1 MKKHKLEIYGLKN
14 SQTTSGAYVL
24 TLLEVDGMRRL
35 PIIIGKVEAEAIAV
49 EIEKITPVRPL
60 THDLF
65 RTFANKF
72 EITLDEVI
80 IYNFKE
86 GVFFSMICCTSIK
99 DGTQHQIDSRT
110 SDAIALSVRF
120 DAPIYTYD
128 KILNAAGVNIEEIE
142 AHDLDAIDEKD
153 NQDPSINSPQHNPP
167 SSGTNKKINVYQG
180 MDEEELEEA
189 LNNALEDENYE
200 TASKIRDE
208 ITRRKADQHSSDHKD

>member
-1 MKKHKLEIYGLKN
+1 MKKIRLDIYGLKS

-49 EIEKITPVRPL
+49 EIEKIAPVRPL

-65 RTFANKF
+65 RTFANAF
-72 EITLDEVI
+72 EITLDEII

-86 GVFFSMICCTSIK
+86 GVFYAMLSCTSKK
-99 DGTQHQIDSRT
+99 DGSQHQIDSRT
-110 SDAIALSVRF
+110 SDAIALAVRF

-128 KILNAAGVNIEEIE
+128 KILNAAGVNLEEI
-142 AHDLDAIDEKD
+142 DR
-153 NQDPSINSPQHNPP
+153 QDFDSTENDSNNFPQQYTPQQADSESIPDD
-167 SSGTNKKINVYQG
+167 IYRG
-180 MDEEELEEA
+180 MDDEELENA
-189 LNNALEDENYE
+189 LNNALEDEDYE

-208 ITRRKADQHSSDHKD
+208 ITKRKKDEQSSGHKE

>member
-1 MKKHKLEIYGLKN
+1 MKKIRLDIYGLKN
-14 SQTTSGAYVL
+14 SQTTSNAYVL

-49 EIEKITPVRPL
+49 EMEKIAPVRPL

-65 RTFANKF
+65 RTFANAF

-86 GVFFSMICCTSIK
+86 GVFFAMLCCTSKK

-110 SDAIALSVRF
+110 SDAIALAVRF
-120 DAPIYTYD
+120 DAAIYTYD
-128 KILNAAGVNIEEIE
+128 KILNAAGVNLEEIE
-142 AHDLDAIDEKD
+142 RQDSDSNDD
-153 NQDPSINSPQHNPP
+153 SNQYPQHYPP
-167 SSGTNKKINVYQG
+167 QHKGSKNTAYDVYRG
-180 MDEEELEEA
+180 MDDEE
-189 LNNALEDENYE
+189 LNNALNNSLEDEDYE

-208 ITRRKADQHSSDHKD
+208 ITRRKKDEHSTDNID

>member
-1 MKKHKLEIYGLKN
+1 MKKHRLDIYGLKN
-14 SQTTSGAYVL
+14 SQTASGGYVL

-35 PIIIGKVEAEAIAV
+35 PIMIGKVEAEAIAV
-49 EIEKITPVRPL
+49 ELEKLKTSRPL

-65 RTFANKF
+65 KTFADVF

-86 GVFFSMICCTSIK
+86 GVFYAMLCCTSKK

-110 SDAIALSVRF
+110 SDAIALAVRF

-128 KILNAAGVNIEEIE
+128 KILNIAGINLEDPTQATSSDSDDDFIPKPKQTAPSLVTASAQNINASPYEGMEDDE
-142 AHDLDAIDEKD
+142 LDI
-153 NQDPSINSPQHNPP
+153 
-167 SSGTNKKINVYQG
+167 
-180 MDEEELEEA
+180 A
-189 LNNALEDENYE
+189 LNNALEDEDYE

-208 ITRRKADQHSSDHKD
+208 LKRRHKDQQPK

>member
-1 MKKHKLEIYGLKN
+1 MKKHRLDIYGLKN
-14 SQTTSGAYVL
+14 SLTTSGAYVL

-49 EIEKITPVRPL
+49 EIEKIAPVRPL

-65 RTFANKF
+65 RTFANAF

-86 GVFFSMICCTSIK
+86 GVFYAMLSCTSKK

-110 SDAIALSVRF
+110 SDAIALAVRF

-128 KILNAAGVNIEEIE
+128 KILNAAGVNLEEI
-142 AHDLDAIDEKD
+142 DQQDFDASIDAGHY
-153 NQDPSINSPQHNPP
+153 PQHHTPQQGDN
-167 SSGTNKKINVYQG
+167 SKKFVNVYRG
-180 MDEEELEEA
+180 MDEEELENA
-189 LNNALEDENYE
+189 LNNALEDEDYE

-208 ITRRKADQHSSDHKD
+208 ITRRKKDEHSTDNID

>member
-1 MKKHKLEIYGLKN
+1 MKKHRLDIYGLKN
-14 SQTTSGAYVL
+14 SLTTSGAYVL

-49 EIEKITPVRPL
+49 EIEKIAPVRPL

-65 RTFANKF
+65 RTFANAF

-86 GVFFSMICCTSIK
+86 GVFYAMLSCTSKK

-110 SDAIALSVRF
+110 SDAIALAVRF

-128 KILNAAGVNIEEIE
+128 KILNAAGVNLEEIDQQDFD
-142 AHDLDAIDEKD
+142 ANLDAD
-153 NQDPSINSPQHNPP
+153 NYPQHYTPP
-167 SSGTNKKINVYQG
+167 HQADNSKKFVNVYRG
-180 MDEEELEEA
+180 MDDEELENA
-189 LNNALEDENYE
+189 LNNALEDEDYE

-208 ITRRKADQHSSDHKD
+208 ITRRKKDEHSTDNID

>member
-1 MKKHKLEIYGLKN
+1 MKKHRLDIYGLKN
-14 SQTTSGAYVL
+14 SLTTSGAYVL

-49 EIEKITPVRPL
+49 EIEKIAPVRPL

-65 RTFANKF
+65 RTFANAF

-86 GVFFSMICCTSIK
+86 GVFYAMLSCTSKK

-110 SDAIALSVRF
+110 SDAIALAVRF

-128 KILNAAGVNIEEIE
+128 KILNAAGVNLEEIDQQDFD
-142 AHDLDAIDEKD
+142 ANLDAD
-153 NQDPSINSPQHNPP
+153 NYPQHYTPP
-167 SSGTNKKINVYQG
+167 QQADNSKKFANVYRG
-180 MDEEELEEA
+180 MDDEELENA
-189 LNNALEDENYE
+189 LNNALEDEDYE

-208 ITRRKADQHSSDHKD
+208 ITRRKKDEHSTDNID

>member
-1 MKKHKLEIYGLKN
+1 MKKHRLDIYGLKN
-14 SQTTSGAYVL
+14 SQTTTGAYVL

-49 EIEKITPVRPL
+49 EMEKITPVRPL

-65 RTFANKF
+65 RTFASAF

-86 GVFFSMICCTSIK
+86 GVFYAMLCCTSKK
-99 DGTQHQIDSRT
+99 DGAQHQIDSRT
-110 SDAIALSVRF
+110 SDAIALAVRF

-128 KILNAAGVNIEEIE
+128 KILNAAGVNLEEIDRQ
-142 AHDLDAIDEKD
+142 DLDSTDEAD
-153 NQDPSINSPQHNPP
+153 NYPQNHTPAPNMD
-167 SSGTNKKINVYQG
+167 NKKPVDVYRG
-180 MDEEELEEA
+180 MDDEELDNA
-189 LNNALEDENYE
+189 LNNALEDEDYE

-208 ITRRKADQHSSDHKD
+208 ITRRKKDAHSSDSIE

>member
-1 MKKHKLEIYGLKN
+1 MKKIRLDIYGLKN
-14 SQTTSGAYVL
+14 SQTTTGAYVL

-49 EIEKITPVRPL
+49 EIEKIAPVRPL

-65 RTFANKF
+65 RTFANAF
-72 EITLDEVI
+72 EITLDEII

-86 GVFFSMICCTSIK
+86 GVFFAMLCCTSKK

-110 SDAIALSVRF
+110 SDAIALAVRF

-128 KILNAAGVNIEEIE
+128 KILNAAGVNLEEI
-142 AHDLDAIDEKD
+142 DR
-153 NQDPSINSPQHNPP
+153 QDFDSSDSESNNYPQHYAAQED
-167 SSGTNKKINVYQG
+167 NKSTSQDIYGG
-180 MDEEELEEA
+180 MDNEELENA
-189 LNNALEDENYE
+189 LNNALEDEDYE

-208 ITRRKADQHSSDHKD
+208 ITKRKKDE

>member
-1 MKKHKLEIYGLKN
+1 MKKIRLDIYGLKN
-14 SQTTSGAYVL
+14 SQTTTGAYVL

-49 EIEKITPVRPL
+49 EMEKITPVRPL

-65 RTFANKF
+65 RTFASAF

-86 GVFFSMICCTSIK
+86 GVFYAMLCCTSKK

-110 SDAIALSVRF
+110 SDAIALAVRF

-128 KILNAAGVNIEEIE
+128 KILNAAGVNLEEIDRQ
-142 AHDLDAIDEKD
+142 DLDSNDDALDHYPQQYTPQQTGAKNAPID
-153 NQDPSINSPQHNPP
+153 
-167 SSGTNKKINVYQG
+167 VYRG
-180 MDEEELEEA
+180 MDDEELDNA
-189 LNNALEDENYE
+189 LNNALEDEDYE

-208 ITRRKADQHSSDHKD
+208 ITRRKADEHSSDTID

>member
-1 MKKHKLEIYGLKN
+1 MKKIRLDIFGLKN

-49 EIEKITPVRPL
+49 EIEKITPTRPL

-65 RTFANKF
+65 ASFAKAF
-72 EITLDEVI
+72 DITLDEVL

-86 GVFFSMICCTSIK
+86 GVFFAMICCTNTK

-110 SDAIALSVRF
+110 SDAIALAVRF
-120 DAPIYTYD
+120 DAPIFTYD
-128 KILNAAGVNIEEIE
+128 KILNVAGVNLEEIDK
-142 AHDLDAIDEKD
+142 AD
-153 NQDPSINSPQHNPP
+153 NDTDFDYNHSTGVSKPSPGMKEP
-167 SSGTNKKINVYQG
+167 SKSIYEG
-180 MDEEELEEA
+180 MDNEELENA
-189 LNNALEDENYE
+189 LNNALEDEDYE

-208 ITRRKADQHSSDHKD
+208 LKKRNIDKE

>member
-1 MKKHKLEIYGLKN
+1 MKKIRLDIYGLKN
-14 SQTTSGAYVL
+14 SQTTSNAYVL

-49 EIEKITPVRPL
+49 EMEKIAPVRPL

-65 RTFANKF
+65 RTFANAF

-86 GVFFSMICCTSIK
+86 GVFFAMLCCTSKK

-110 SDAIALSVRF
+110 SDAIALAVRF
-120 DAPIYTYD
+120 DASIYTYD
-128 KILNAAGVNIEEIE
+128 KILNAAGVNLEEI
-142 AHDLDAIDEKD
+142 DRQDSDSND
-153 NQDPSINSPQHNPP
+153 DSNQYPQHYPP
-167 SSGTNKKINVYQG
+167 QHKGAKSTAYDVYRG
-180 MDEEELEEA
+180 MDDEELDNA
-189 LNNALEDENYE
+189 LNNSLEDEDYE

-208 ITRRKADQHSSDHKD
+208 ITRRKKDEHSTDNID

>member
-1 MKKHKLEIYGLKN
+1 MKKHRLDIYGLKN

-49 EIEKITPVRPL
+49 EIEKIAPVRPL

-65 RTFANKF
+65 RTFANAF

-86 GVFFSMICCTSIK
+86 GVFYSMLCCTSKK
-99 DGTQHQIDSRT
+99 DGSQHQIDSRT
-110 SDAIALSVRF
+110 SDAIALAVRF

-128 KILNAAGVNIEEIE
+128 KILNAAGVSLEEI
-142 AHDLDAIDEKD
+142 DQQDFDASTDS
-153 NQDPSINSPQHNPP
+153 NQYPQQYNPSGQGNTS
-167 SSGTNKKINVYQG
+167 KKEENVYRG
-180 MDEEELEEA
+180 MDDEELDNA
-189 LNNALEDENYE
+189 LNNALEDEDYE

-208 ITRRKADQHSSDHKD
+208 ITRRKADEHSSDAIE